1 MKLKTRNNFFMKYDM
16 ENQQARIKLLKR
28 NYQLKLSEANYKK
41 FKQIVYSFINQ
52 PAEIPEDWENDEECY
67 SYLKTAMKIGLIYI
81 FQSRSNKIS
90 PYLQSL
96 LESNYENF
104 YTIIED
110 LQKSH
115 FLLTGLKNQ
124 SVTEFFTE
132 NGLMEGEK
140 EIPIYFNDEVAQ
152 APQNSLC
159 VLEMEQAGLVIFNKV
174 ADLDVENIC
183 QEFLKHNKTNS
194 SMLGRKIFPVHILLA
209 YIENQLGISTNIFKF
224 INLDGSIDEIL
235 PTDYF
240 RKTHSYY
247 QRNEKEN
254 LVGLQLISK
263 FEQILKRKFLSNLSF
278 NDVLFSE
285 ENQYAVSQYRV
296 SLIGDSQEE
305 LTHYLGV
312 GDTYVQAAERGIR
325 YGIGEVLKQSGEN
338 ELWISDLDEQTYY
351 ARAMLHFVPEEVIH
365 TYYLEK
371 LEQQAQM
378 LKEHVEKLT
387 ENEYDVVF
395 HSVLNEAAGWIQI
408 IDQRKQVVY
417 KGIASLNITD
427 EIVAGFNKILLK
439 KINNLTFDS
448 YGEVEVDTLKKQEIS
463 DFKELNTI
471 DFSDR
476 LRLLLGN
483 RKIEE
488 SIWLYETAFD
498 DIGMFVGKFT
508 EKG

>member
-1 MKLKTRNNFFMKYDM
+1 MKLKTRNNFFLKYDM

-28 NYQLKLSEANYKK
+28 NYQLKLSEPNYQK

-52 PAEIPEDWENDEECY
+52 PAEIPEEWENDEECY
-67 SYLKTAMKIGLIYI
+67 SYLKAAMKIGLIYI
-81 FQSRSNKIS
+81 FQSKTSKLS

-104 YTIIED
+104 YGIIEE
-110 LQKSH
+110 LQDSH
-115 FLLTGLKNQ
+115 FVLSGLKSS
-124 SVTEFFTE
+124 SVLEFFNE

-140 EIPIYFNDEVAQ
+140 EIQIYFNDEVAQ

-183 QEFLKHNKTNS
+183 KEFLKHNKTNS
-194 SMLGRKIFPVHILLA
+194 SVLGRKIFPVHVLLA
-209 YIENQLGISTNIFKF
+209 YIENQFGLSTNIFKF

-247 QRNEKEN
+247 QRNEKEH

-296 SLIGDSQEE
+296 SLIGDSQKE

-351 ARAMLHFVPEEVIH
+351 ARAMLHFVPDKSIH

-371 LEQQAQM
+371 MAPQVQT
-378 LKEHVEKLT
+378 LKEYVEKLT
-387 ENEYDVVF
+387 GNKYNIVF
-395 HSVLNEAAGWIQI
+395 HSVLDEAAGWIQI
-408 IDQRKQVVY
+408 VDQRKQVIY
-417 KGIASLNITD
+417 KSFASLTITD
-427 EIVAGFNKILLK
+427 EIVAGFNKVLLK
-439 KINNLTFDS
+439 KINELTFNS
-448 YGEVEVDTLKKQEIS
+448 YGEVEVETLKKRAIT
-463 DFKELNTI
+463 DFKQLDTI

-488 SIWLYETAFD
+488 SVWLYETAFD